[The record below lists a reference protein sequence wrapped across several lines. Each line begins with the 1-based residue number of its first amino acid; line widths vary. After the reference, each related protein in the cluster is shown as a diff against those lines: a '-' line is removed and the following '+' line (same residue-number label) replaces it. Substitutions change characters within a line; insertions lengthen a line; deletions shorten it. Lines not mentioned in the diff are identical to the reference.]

1 MFGRAR
7 DHSDAANVLTI
18 KPFDISDDD
27 NRKKN
32 SLQISFFRSLLELAT
47 GPINRLLG
55 TRRLSSR
62 PLGPTKMTALAAEVR

>member
-32 SLQISFFRSLLELAT
+32 SLQISFFRSLFGLRAVLDLYCYSAVVA
-47 GPINRLLG
+47 R
-55 TRRLSSR
+55 
-62 PLGPTKMTALAAEVR
+62 